1 MKRLVTYLLA
11 AFAVVCVGI
20 AFIVSPVEAP
30 QSNSKATKLAYE
42 ISTSERAASNA
53 PVDDEADKSDL
64 PDEAATTEANAAA
77 EPDTTAAVAPE
88 KQGWAPTVN
97 DDRPETAATDPADTE
112 AAAVDPQ
119 DQVPPA
125 GDPSLPWSG
134 QHPQASGQPEAYGA
148 GQPQDHEAQQP
159 EPYEQGPQGYDAQG
173 QPQQGYDAQGQNPQG
188 YEAQGQYPQGQYP
201 PNQYPEGQNPQG
213 QSPQGQYPEGQN
225 PQGQAWNGQ
234 AQPGQEDGQQQAQ
247 EQWVRLVGSA
257 SMHSNPN
264 DESAMLFAFPAGRTL
279 RVVSQTE
286 GWVEVTDPQSAATG
300 WIRTDYVQGS
310 YAPGQQQAYQEPVYD
325 EPQQRQGRGWFRRN
339 TGGLTDMIERA
350 FSGY

>member
-42 ISTSERAASNA
+42 ISTSDRPASNV
-53 PVDDEADKSDL
+53 PVEEESASPDAAATPEADGT
-64 PDEAATTEANAAA
+64 P
-77 EPDTTAAVAPE
+77 EPATTAAVAPQE
-88 KQGWAPTVN
+88 QNWAPTVE
-97 DDRPETAATDPADTE
+97 DDRPEAAATDPAETDM
-112 AAAVDPQ
+112 AAVDPQ
-119 DQVPPA
+119 DQPMPPA
-125 GDPSLPWSG
+125 GDPDLPWSG
-134 QHPQASGQPEAYGA
+134 QHPQPSDQPEQYGA
-148 GQPQDHEAQQP
+148 GQPQDPGAQQP
-159 EPYEQGPQGYDAQG
+159 QPYEQGPPGYDSQG
-173 QPQQGYDAQGQNPQG
+173 QHPQAYDG
-188 YEAQGQYPQGQYP
+188 QGQYPQGQYP
-201 PNQYPEGQNPQG
+201 QGPSPEGQG
-213 QSPQGQYPEGQN
+213 

-234 AQPGQEDGQQQAQ
+234 APEPGQEDGSQQQQAQ

-310 YAPGQQQAYQEPVYD
+310 YAPGQQQAYQEPVY
-325 EPQQRQGRGWFRRN
+325 EEQPRQGRGWFRRN

>member
-20 AFIVSPVEAP
+20 AFIVSPVDAP

-53 PVDDEADKSDL
+53 PVDNAADKPDL
-64 PDEAATTEANAAA
+64 PDEATTPEANAAA
-77 EPDTTAAVAPE
+77 EPNTTTAVAPQE
-88 KQGWAPTVN
+88 QNWAPTVE
-97 DDRPETAATDPADTE
+97 DDRPETGATDPAGTDT
-112 AAAVDPQ
+112 AAVDPQ
-119 DQVPPA
+119 DQAVPPA
-125 GDPSLPWSG
+125 GDPNLPWSR
-134 QHPQASGQPEAYGA
+134 QHPQASSQPEQYGA
-148 GQPQDHEAQQP
+148 GQPQHNGAQQP
-159 EPYEQGPQGYDAQG
+159 
-173 QPQQGYDAQGQNPQG
+173 QPDEQNPQG
-188 YEAQGQYPQGQYP
+188 YDPQVQNSQSQYPQSQYPQGQYP
-201 PNQYPEGQNPQG
+201 QGPEGQD
-213 QSPQGQYPEGQN
+213 

-234 AQPGQEDGQQQAQ
+234 APEPGQDDGQQQAQ
-247 EQWVRLVGSA
+247 EQWVRLVASA

-310 YAPGQQQAYQEPVYD
+310 YAPGPQQAYQEPVY
-325 EPQQRQGRGWFRRN
+325 EEQPRQGRGWFRRN

>member
-42 ISTSERAASNA
+42 ISTSDRPASNV
-53 PVDDEADKSDL
+53 PVEEESANPDVAATPEAD
-64 PDEAATTEANAAA
+64 ATA
-77 EPDTTAAVAPE
+77 EPATTAAVAPQE
-88 KQGWAPTVN
+88 QNWAPTVES
-97 DDRPETAATDPADTE
+97 DRPETAASDPAETDM
-112 AAAVDPQ
+112 AAVDPQ
-119 DQVPPA
+119 VQPMPPA
-125 GDPSLPWSG
+125 GDPDLPWSG
-134 QHPQASGQPEAYGA
+134 QHPQPSGQPEQYGA
-148 GQPQDHEAQQP
+148 RQPQDPGAQQP
-159 EPYEQGPQGYDAQG
+159 PYEQGPPGYDYQG
-173 QPQQGYDAQGQNPQG
+173 QHPQAYDAP
-188 YEAQGQYPQGQYP
+188 GQYPQGQYP
-201 PNQYPEGQNPQG
+201 QDPSPEGQA
-213 QSPQGQYPEGQN
+213 

-234 AQPGQEDGQQQAQ
+234 APEPGQEDGSQQGQ

-310 YAPGQQQAYQEPVYD
+310 YAPGQQQAYQEPVY
-325 EPQQRQGRGWFRRN
+325 EEQPRQGRGWFRRN

>member
-42 ISTSERAASNA
+42 ISTSDRAASNVPA
-53 PVDDEADKSDL
+53 NDEADKPDL
-64 PDEAATTEANAAA
+64 PDEAATTEAKAAA

-97 DDRPETAATDPADTE
+97 DDRPETAATDPAETDT
-112 AAAVDPQ
+112 AAVDPQ
-119 DQVPPA
+119 DQMPPA

-148 GQPQDHEAQQP
+148 AQPQDHGAQPPQ
-159 EPYEQGPQGYDAQG
+159 PYEQGPQGYDAQG
-173 QPQQGYDAQGQNPQG
+173 QPQQGYEAQGQNPQG

-201 PNQYPEGQNPQG
+201 
-213 QSPQGQYPEGQN
+213 QGQYPEGQN

-234 AQPGQEDGQQQAQ
+234 APQPEQDDGQEQAQ
-247 EQWVRLVGSA
+247 EQWVRLVNSA

-264 DESAMLFAFPAGRTL
+264 DDSAMLFAFPAGRTL

-310 YAPGQQQAYQEPVYD
+310 YAPGQQQAYQEPVYE
-325 EPQQRQGRGWFRRN
+325 EPQQSQGRGWFRRN

-350 FSGY
+350 FSGH

>member
-30 QSNSKATKLAYE
+30 QGNSKATKLAYE

-53 PVDDEADKSDL
+53 PVDNAADKPDL
-64 PDEAATTEANAAA
+64 PDEATTPEANAAA
-77 EPDTTAAVAPE
+77 EPDTTAAVAPQE
-88 KQGWAPTVN
+88 QNWAPTVE
-97 DDRPETAATDPADTE
+97 DDRPETGAADPAGTDT
-112 AAAVDPQ
+112 AAVDPQ
-119 DQVPPA
+119 DQAVPPA
-125 GDPSLPWSG
+125 GDPNLPWSR
-134 QHPQASGQPEAYGA
+134 QQAQPAGPPEQYGA
-148 GQPQDHEAQQP
+148 GQPQDPGTQQP
-159 EPYEQGPQGYDAQG
+159 QPYGQGPQGYD
-173 QPQQGYDAQGQNPQG
+173 P
-188 YEAQGQYPQGQYP
+188 QGQYPQGQTPQGYDTQGQNP
-201 PNQYPEGQNPQG
+201 QSQNPQG
-213 QSPQGQYPEGQN
+213 QYPQGPYPEGQD

-234 AQPGQEDGQQQAQ
+234 APEPGQDDGQQQ

-310 YAPGQQQAYQEPVYD
+310 YAPGQQQAYQEPVY
-325 EPQQRQGRGWFRRN
+325 EEQPRQGRGWFRRN

>member
-42 ISTSERAASNA
+42 MSTSERAASNA
-53 PVDDEADKSDL
+53 PVEDEADQPGL
-64 PDEAATTEANAAA
+64 PDEAATTEGNAAA
-77 EPDTTAAVAPE
+77 EPDTTAAVAPQ
-88 KQGWAPTVN
+88 KQGWVPTV
-97 DDRPETAATDPADTE
+97 DDERPETAATDSGETDT
-112 AAAVDPQ
+112 AAVDPQ
-119 DQVPPA
+119 DQSMPPA
-125 GDPSLPWSG
+125 GDPNLPWSG
-134 QHPQASGQPEAYGA
+134 QHPQPSGQPEQYGA
-148 GQPQDHEAQQP
+148 GQPQGYGAQPPQP
-159 EPYEQGPQGYDAQG
+159 NEQGPQEYDAQGQPPQGYDAQG
-173 QPQQGYDAQGQNPQG
+173 QYPQGQVPQG
-188 YEAQGQYPQGQYP
+188 QVPQGQYPQGQYP
-201 PNQYPEGQNPQG
+201 EGQD
-213 QSPQGQYPEGQN
+213 

-234 AQPGQEDGQQQAQ
+234 APQPGQDDSQQQAQ
-247 EQWVRLVGSA
+247 EQWVRLVSSA

-264 DESAMLFAFPAGRTL
+264 DDSAMLFAFPAGRTL

-310 YAPGQQQAYQEPVYD
+310 YAPGQQQAYQEPVYE